1 MLIIG
6 HRGAADLA
14 PENSLDALRK
24 GADVGADALEFDV
37 QITRDGIPIVIHD
50 SSLLRTHRKRRLVRW
65 STHESIKKATAKGHQ
80 VATLEEVLDEFFGLI
95 LLNLEVKSYGAG
107 KIVYKLLKEK
117 YVKKDSDWQN
127 ILISSFKPRE
137 LVRLRKLD
145 PLLELA
151 MLHNRNPFGFMAYHR
166 RLNFTAVGFHR
177 LYTNPLAI
185 AVAKQLGLFTYVY
198 TVDRPHSARLLAE
211 KGIDGVVT
219 NDPGRMRDGL
229 GDIL

>member
-95 LLNLEVKSYGAG
+95 LLNLEVKSYGTG
-107 KIVYKLLKEK
+107 KIVYKLLEEK

-137 LVRLRKLD
+137 LVRLRKLN

-177 LYTNPLAI
+177 LYTNPLAT

-198 TVDRPHSARLLAE
+198 TVDRPQSARLLAE